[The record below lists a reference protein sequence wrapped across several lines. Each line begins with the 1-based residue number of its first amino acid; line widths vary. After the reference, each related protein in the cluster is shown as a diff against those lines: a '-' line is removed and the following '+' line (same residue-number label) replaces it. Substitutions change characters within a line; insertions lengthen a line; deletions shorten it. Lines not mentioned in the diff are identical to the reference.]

1 MVSYDHDVENHD
13 HDHLD
18 YDHHDAENLLDPHDH
33 ENPHLSSLRALL
45 KCQMVSYDHDV
56 ANHDHD
62 HLDYDPHDNED
73 LLDPHLS
80 SLRALLLEPLLSSPD
95 ERAPSLRSV
104 LT

>member
-13 HDHLD
+13 H
-18 YDHHDAENLLDPHDH
+18 N
-33 ENPHLSSLRALL
+33 
-45 KCQMVSYDHDV
+45 
-56 ANHDHD
+56 
-62 HLDYDPHDNED
+62 HLDYDPHDHENLLDLSSLSLRALYYQQFSICGGD
-73 LLDPHLS
+73 LLSYEHDVENHDDDYYPHDHENLLHLS